1 MTKKVPAAEKAA
13 KPAAKRSVKAE
24 IKKST
29 PEVEKVVVAPEV
41 KVAKVEVADKPI
53 SAMEALLLRVG
64 HTIKVF
70 RRGEEVEGIITS
82 LSNKLM
88 LVDIGAKTEGVVVD
102 KDLKEAG
109 DLLNEL
115 KVGDSVKAFVKYPEN
130 EQGQIVLSLKK
141 ALEDS
146 RWAMF
151 EGWLTSEKEVEVQGL
166 EVNKGGMI
174 VKVDNIRG
182 FVPTSQFGE
191 QYLGKMAQLVGKSFK
206 AKVIE
211 VDKDQNRLIFSE
223 KLVSEA
229 EGLAKKDEALEHV
242 SVNDS
247 LEGTVSGIMPF
258 GVFVTVSVP
267 VKDEKGK
274 PSGELAKVE
283 GLVHISEISWE
294 KVTDPNEMFKVGQ
307 EVSVQVIGVDKAV
320 SKLNLSIKRLAN
332 DPWVGIDAK
341 YAVGTRHKGN
351 VVRIAP
357 YGTLINFEKGI
368 DGLVHIS
375 KQPQG
380 KEFKMGEEVDVYV
393 EMLDL
398 KTRRMSLG
406 VVLTEVPVGYR

>member
-1 MTKKVPAAEKAA
+1 MATKKVQPAADSGVEA
-13 KPAAKRSVKAE
+13 KINKKSQEVKESVKAD
-24 IKKST
+24 S
-29 PEVEKVVVAPEV
+29 
-41 KVAKVEVADKPI
+41 KPK
-53 SAMEALLLRVG
+53 SAMEELLARTG
-64 HTIKVF
+64 HTIKVY
-70 RRGEEVEGIITS
+70 RRGEEVEGVIS
-82 LSNKLM
+82 SVSNKMILI
-88 LVDIGAKTEGVVVD
+88 DIGAKTEGVVVD
-102 KDLKEAG
+102 RDLADAG
-109 DLLNEL
+109 DLVKDL
-115 KVGDSVKAFVKYPEN
+115 KVGDKIKAFVKFPEN
-130 EQGQIVLSLKK
+130 DQGQIVLSLKK

-151 EGWLTSEKEVEVQGL
+151 EGWMSSEKEVEVTGL

-174 VKVDNIRG
+174 VKIDNIRG

-191 QYLGKMAQLVGKSFK
+191 QYLGKMNQLLNK
-206 AKVIE
+206 AFRVKVIE

-242 SVNDS
+242 SVGDK
-247 LEGTVSGIMPF
+247 LKGTVSGIMPF

-267 VKDEKGK
+267 VKDADGK
-274 PSGELAKVE
+274 VTQEVAKVE

-307 EVSVQVIGVDKAV
+307 EVDVQVIGIDKEV
-320 SKLNLSIKRLAN
+320 GKLNLSIKRLLD
-332 DPWVGIDAK
+332 DPWLNIEKA
-341 YAVGTRHKGN
+341 YAVGTKHKGK

-357 YGTLINFEKGI
+357 YGTLVNFERGI
-368 DGLVHIS
+368 DGLIHIS

-380 KEFKMGEEVDVYV
+380 KEFQIGEEVEVYV
-393 EMLDL
+393 EMLDI